1 MKSKYPDLHKTILP
15 DERCQI
21 RACPLTRDW
30 ENINHAIK
38 PGCIKWK
45 IIEQNNKSPLTTNM
59 GADSFPVDEHLE
71 EEDDTP
77 PLWSDSDPGSSD
89 CSDNDKDDSKGTK
102 NPTKV
107 KYLSF

>member
-45 IIEQNNKSPLTTNM
+45 IIEQNNQSPLTTNM
-59 GADSFPVDEHLE
+59 ELIPIQIVQIVRTTRRTFLRG
-71 EEDDTP
+71 
-77 PLWSDSDPGSSD
+77 
-89 CSDNDKDDSKGTK
+89 KK
-102 NPTKV
+102 
-107 KYLSF
+107 

>member
-15 DERCQI
+15 DDCCQI

-45 IIEQNNKSPLTTNM
+45 IIEQNNQSPLTTNM
-59 GADSFPVDEHLE
+59 GADSFPVDQHLE
-71 EEDDTP
+71 EEDDTYIVVRFR
-77 PLWSDSDPGSSD
+77 SR
-89 CSDNDKDDSKGTK
+89 
-102 NPTKV
+102 
-107 KYLSF
+107 